1 MEIEDGGCYR
11 SVLSG
16 DAKPYEELL
25 FKAKKLDRFEP
36 RSVRTSFLHY
46 ISNLF
51 YLHDISYVQK
61 KQRRNDLTI
70 FPVTSNNSNLL
81 GLFYFR

>member
-1 MEIEDGGCYR
+1 MEIEGGGCYR

-16 DAKPYEELL
+16 DTKPYEELL

-36 RSVRTSFLHY
+36 RTSFLHY
-46 ISNLF
+46 ISNLS

-61 KQRRNDLTI
+61 KKAEK
-70 FPVTSNNSNLL
+70 
-81 GLFYFR
+81 